1 MKALKGAGSDI
12 ETLRLM
18 DEIRALRGRI
28 EELEAALEQAEAV
41 ADEQATLTVDMRGEL
56 VEAGTSA

>member
-1 MKALKGAGSDI
+1 MKALMGAGSDI

-28 EELEAALEQAEAV
+28 EELEEALEQAEAV
-41 ADEQATLTVDMRGEL
+41 ADEQTTMTVDMRGQL